1 MNVLFL
7 GSSRL
12 RLEKLFL
19 PLAVKTVFFVVL
31 LAEAAVAMAATAGG
45 EAIDE
50 DPAGDGVVGGASPPP
65 TALVVVSADCGM
77 AMRSPALASAADG
90 TGCCGCG
97 RSAFRFRAE
106 EEDVAGT

>member
-1 MNVLFL
+1 M
-7 GSSRL
+7 
-12 RLEKLFL
+12 
-19 PLAVKTVFFVVL
+19 AVKTVFFVVL

-50 DPAGDGVVGGASPPP
+50 EPAGEGVVGGASPGPP

-90 TGCCGCG
+90 TGCCGGCG

-106 EEDVAGT
+106 AEDEVGT